1 MAKIIA
7 LNGSPRRNG
16 TTVKLL
22 NRALEGT
29 RKAGAE
35 TELIHLYT
43 LKFTGCLSCFYCK
56 RKDVEHGHCA
66 LRDDLTP
73 VLQRMKEADAIVI
86 GTPIYI
92 FNITANTQAL
102 LERFLFSNM
111 LYSQKDFVTLEK
123 KMRAGII
130 YSMGMSQRRFNDS
143 HFGDKMNLMEHSL
156 ATITGNPL
164 QKLYSYDGIQFQD
177 YSKYEADRLPEAER
191 REYLAH
197 QFPKDLEQAETMGY
211 QLIHG

>member
-22 NRALEGT
+22 NRALEGA

-66 LRDDLTP
+66 LRDDF
-73 VLQRMKEADAIVI
+73 
-86 GTPIYI
+86 

-111 LYSQKDFVTLEK
+111 LYSQKDFVTLGK